1 VLADEPTGN
10 LDSRSSAAI
19 IELLHELN
27 DEGASILVI
36 THDRDIAAGLPRQ
49 VEVRDGRIEHDSSI
63 GPDDLAVTTWR

>member
-1 VLADEPTGN
+1 MLADEPTGT

-27 DEGASILVI
+27 AEGASILVI

-49 VEVRDGRIEHDSSI
+49 VSVRDGRIEHDSAGVLS
-63 GPDDLAVTTWR
+63 